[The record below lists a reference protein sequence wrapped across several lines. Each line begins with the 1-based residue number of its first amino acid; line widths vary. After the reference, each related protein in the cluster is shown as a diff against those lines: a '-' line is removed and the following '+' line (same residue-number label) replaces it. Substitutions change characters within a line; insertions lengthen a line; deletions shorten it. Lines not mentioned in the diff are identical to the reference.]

1 LQTLDP
7 APPPSGTDAPDAVTG
22 LPALGDHVARLMAA
36 KLIARGDTSQAV
48 REYAAARPQYACM
61 WDAVANAMD
70 AITAVPAPRLAAD
83 PSAWD
88 LDPETERHVAR
99 LYLTRLTPDQLRSH
113 VAAGRCEP
121 EYRPMFTGI
130 ARQMDALL
138 AEGFDPAVFAEE
150 IRASAAAAA

>member
-1 LQTLDP
+1 MTTLANDS
-7 APPPSGTDAPDAVTG
+7 PSVTTDAPDAVTG
-22 LPALGDHVARLMAA
+22 LPTLGDHVARLMAA

-48 REYAAARPQYACM
+48 REYATARPQYAYM

-83 PSAWD
+83 PSAWG

-99 LYLTRLTPDQLRSH
+99 LYLTRLTPDQLRAH

-150 IRASAAAAA
+150 IRATAPAAA